1 MEIVLLILG
10 SLFLSILAFLGHVYI
25 EYTLIKKYLSKFK
38 LEDVVIIA
46 ILSFIPIVN
55 LFMLFSLIFRT
66 WSVFDLNNIITEL
79 IRKEK

>member
-10 SLFLSILAFLGHVYI
+10 SLFLSILAFLGHMYI

-66 WSVFDLNNIITEL
+66 WFVFDLNNIITEL